1 MKLGISGIL
10 SLAALYACTVAVDPC
25 SSKDDHCQGEVVI
38 ACIEVV
44 TPEGTIE
51 QCTPPDAGP
60 AEASAVSEVK
70 SGSNIGVSNTYP
82 CGPGSTDLDNCPP
95 VSAPKAQ

>member
-1 MKLGISGIL
+1 VKLSIAGL
-10 SLAALYACTVAVDPC
+10 FCFMVVAACTIAVDPC

-60 AEASAVSEVK
+60 TEASAVSEVK
-70 SGSNIGVSNTYP
+70 PGSNIGVSNTYP
-82 CGPGSTDLDNCPP
+82 CEPGSTDLDNCPP
-95 VSAPKAQ
+95 VSAPRPQ